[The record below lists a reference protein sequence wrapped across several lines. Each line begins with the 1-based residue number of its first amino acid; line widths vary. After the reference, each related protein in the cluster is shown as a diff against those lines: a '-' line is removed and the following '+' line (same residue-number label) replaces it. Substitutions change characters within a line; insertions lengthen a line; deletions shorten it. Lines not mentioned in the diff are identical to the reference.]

1 MDVSD
6 PDRQRKTTSDEADA
20 CFLAQ
25 QKFVVDGPSPLTRA
39 TSEPAPWDGLLNSQA
54 LIDAITGGDESDASG
69 DSGDDDHYESL
80 RSAAR
85 RKERTFSD
93 HSDADAE
100 LWRAAEPP
108 GGTVELS
115 ARPASP
121 RPPLPPS
128 PPRPPIVGFESPRLS
143 PVSDDDDDDGQ
154 DAGAGGPCVD
164 GYGCRQRFLS
174 LSELQV
180 IEGAEERGDG
190 GAVPCGC
197 TGDMLVYLRDVF
209 LRHAS
214 PAPPTKAVPVTKAQV
229 VAKAVVA

>member
-1 MDVSD
+1 MEPSE
-6 PDRQRKTTSDEADA
+6 PDRQRKATADEADA
-20 CFLAQ
+20 AFLAQ
-25 QKFVVDGPSPLTRA
+25 QKFVVDGPSPLTKA

-128 PPRPPIVGFESPRLS
+128 PPRAPIVGFESPRLS
-143 PVSDDDDDDGQ
+143 PVSDDDDDDEPE
-154 DAGAGGPCVD
+154 AGAGPCAD
-164 GYGCRQRFLS
+164 AYGCRQRFLS
-174 LSELQV
+174 LGELQV
-180 IEGAEERGDG
+180 IEGAEDRGEG

-197 TGDMLVYLRDVF
+197 TGDMLVYLHDVF
-209 LRHAS
+209 LKGS
-214 PAPPTKAVPVTKAQV
+214 GYPPKPAPPAVPVTKAQV
-229 VAKAVVA
+229 VAKVVA